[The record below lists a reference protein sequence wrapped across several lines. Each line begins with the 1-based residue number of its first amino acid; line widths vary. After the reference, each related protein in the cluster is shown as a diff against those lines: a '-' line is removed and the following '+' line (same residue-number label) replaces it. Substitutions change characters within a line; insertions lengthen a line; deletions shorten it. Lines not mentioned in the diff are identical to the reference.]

1 MKRIKFEDLS
11 EVVWEDAVKDSL
23 SVGDEIDTHN
33 IYDSSIYKGDK
44 GFYLE
49 LMGTFEGVQRKCL
62 VNLNIFRSIS
72 KNTPLGRFL
81 AVPAAVAETLTKI
94 SVFDNFKCTEV
105 VESTQFGN
113 IYHFD
118 VEGEDIAI
126 LEGFAIPQST
136 CQ

>member
-1 MKRIKFEDLS
+1 MKRIKFEDLA
-11 EVVWEDAVKDSL
+11 EVFWEDAVKDSL

-33 IYDSSIYKGDK
+33 ICDSSIYKDDK

-62 VNLNIFRSIS
+62 VNLNIFRRVSI
-72 KNTPLGRFL
+72 NTSLGRFL
-81 AVPAAVAETLTKI
+81 AVPASIVETVTKI
-94 SVFDNFKCTEV
+94 SMFDNFKCTEV

-118 VEGEDIAI
+118 VEGEDIAF
-126 LEGFAIPQST
+126 LEGFAPQST